1 MKELNKQ
8 TVQKPELPVRILQF
22 GEGNFLRAFVDWMI
36 DKANEAGVMHHG
48 VVIVQ
53 PILPEDEAGR
63 KAVLGMIDRIKS
75 QDCLYHVY
83 LEGIENR
90 KAVKDIHLVKSVV
103 DVLNPYV
110 EYEKY
115 EQYFLSP
122 DLQITISNT
131 TEAGIRYEEGDDL
144 TACPPKTY
152 PGKMTAL
159 LYKRYKHFN
168 GDPSKGLVII
178 CCELI
183 ENNGS
188 TLHEYVIKHARYHR
202 LGEDFINWV
211 EENCQFC
218 DTLVDRIVPGFPKD
232 TIQEIQEEI
241 GYRDKLVVKAEFY
254 HLWAIGGTGYQ
265 KVREVFPLEKAGLHV
280 LYMPSIKSFRD
291 KKVRILNGSHTGMV
305 TLGLQLWCQTV
316 MDAFNTPAIEK
327 FVTTMVNEEV
337 LPMIDEPMD
346 DLKTFAAGIL
356 ERFYNPYIKHMLASI
371 CLNSLSKW
379 EVRNFPTVKDNFL
392 KADKVAKYSL
402 FSLASL
408 FVLYSGKSEVDFKVE
423 DTPEYVALIRE
434 NWDMNDINGTVEKI
448 VKSQIWVEDLTVVLP
463 LIPTVAGY
471 VKDILSEGMAQA
483 LHKLVG

>member
-8 TVQKPELPVRILQF
+8 TVHKPELPVRILQF

-48 VVIVQ
+48 VAIVQ
-53 PILPEDEAGR
+53 PILPEDEAGK

-90 KAVKDIHLVKSVV
+90 KAVKDIRLVKSVV
-103 DVLNPYV
+103 DAFNPYV

-122 DLQITISNT
+122 DLQIAISNT

-144 TACPPKTY
+144 TARPPKTY

-188 TLHEYVIKHARYHR
+188 TLHEYVIKHARYHQ

-232 TIQEIQEEI
+232 IIQEIQEEI
-241 GYRDKLVVKAEFY
+241 GYRDHLVVKAEFY
-254 HLWAIGGTGYQ
+254 HLWAIGGAGYQ
-265 KVREVFPLEKAGLHV
+265 KVQEVFPLEKAGLHV

-305 TLGLQLWCQTV
+305 TIGLQLGCQTV
-316 MDAFNTPAIEK
+316 MDAFNMPAIEK

-337 LPMIDEPMD
+337 LPMIDEPID
-346 DLKTFAAGIL
+346 DLKAFAAGIL
-356 ERFYNPYIKHMLASI
+356 ERFYNPYIRHMLASI

-379 EVRNFPTVKDNFL
+379 EARNFPTVKDNFL
-392 KADKVAKYSL
+392 KAGKVAKYNL

-434 NWDMNDINGTVEKI
+434 NWDVNDINGTVEKI
-448 VKSQIWVEDLTVVLP
+448 IKSQIWVEDLTVVTP